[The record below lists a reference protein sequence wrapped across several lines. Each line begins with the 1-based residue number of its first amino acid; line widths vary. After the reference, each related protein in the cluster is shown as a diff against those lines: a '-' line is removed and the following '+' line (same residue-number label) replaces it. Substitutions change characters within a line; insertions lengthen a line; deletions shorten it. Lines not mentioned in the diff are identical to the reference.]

1 MISVLSIAFLN
12 INDEIKEKELYENVE
27 NCKKKEVDFSL
38 VESRVFFVHES
49 SSLSFLFGLNNVFRR
64 VYVDYSKG
72 NFIIEI

>member
-1 MISVLSIAFLN
+1 MF
-12 INDEIKEKELYENVE
+12 
-27 NCKKKEVDFSL
+27 FSFMNL
-38 VESRVFFVHES
+38 S